1 MLRIRTLLA
10 LTLAAAVLV
19 AGCGGTGSKK
29 EEPKPQ
35 TPAADSKPAAPT
47 PAPPKDPVK
56 ISFWHGMGYDSAHG
70 KTIQA
75 LVKQYNESQK
85 EVIVEE
91 VYQGSYA
98 DLEKK
103 VVAAIAASTPPS
115 VIQLTDSMLIN
126 MVGSKAVQALDSMV
140 PAAEKAD
147 YPSGL
152 FDALTFDGKT
162 YALPFN
168 KSVVVLIYDKKL
180 IPNPPKTWEEYERI
194 SKEMTVKGQRFGN
207 AFDPNVYTFGNYFI
221 QAGGQWIKDG
231 KANFNSPEGVKAMEY
246 LVKMAQ
252 DGVAIQTKP
261 REYTSNYFNEG
272 RATMIQSTSASFAYI
287 KPTSGNPWGVALL
300 PKGPA
305 SAMTGLSGAN
315 VAMVSGI
322 KKEEAE
328 AATKFMLWLTGKD
341 AQLVWGKAKT
351 GYLPVRKS
359 ALETADWKEFIKTN
373 PEYDVAGQAI
383 LQATTHPNHPQW
395 SNVQKLLTSAVEEAL
410 LAKATPKEALDK
422 AAAEADKLLAKK

>member
-1 MLRIRTLLA
+1 MLRIRTLLS

-19 AGCGGTGSKK
+19 AGCGGTGTTK
-29 EEPKPQ
+29 EEPKAQ
-35 TPAADSKPAAPT
+35 TPASDSKPAPQPAAPK
-47 PAPPKDPVK
+47 APVK
-56 ISFWHGMGYDSAHG
+56 ISFWHGMGYDSTHG
-70 KTIQA
+70 KTVQA

-85 EVIVEE
+85 DVIVEE
-91 VYQGSYA
+91 VYQGNYA

-103 VVAAIAASTPPS
+103 VVAAIAASTPPT
-115 VIQLTDSMLIN
+115 VIQLTDSMLISL
-126 MVGSKAVQALDSMV
+126 VGSKAVQALDSV
-140 PAAEKAD
+140 IPAAEKSD

-152 FDALTFDGKT
+152 FDSLTFDGKT

-180 IPNPPKTWEEYERI
+180 IPNPPKTWEEFEKVSQEI
-194 SKEMTVKGQRFGN
+194 TVKGQRFGN
-207 AFDPNVYTFGNYFI
+207 AFDPNVYSFGNFFI

-252 DGVAIQTKP
+252 DGVAIYTKP

-272 RATMIQSTSASFAYI
+272 RAAMIQSTSASFAYI

-300 PKGPA
+300 PKGPNNA
-305 SAMTGLSGAN
+305 KTGLSGAN

-322 KKEEAE
+322 KADEAE
-328 AATKFMLWLTGKD
+328 AAMKFMLWLTGKD
-341 AQLVWGKAKT
+341 AQLKWGMEKT

-359 ALETADWKEFIKTN
+359 ALATSQWKEFVKTN
-373 PEYDVAGQAI
+373 PEYEVAGQAI
-383 LQATTHPNHPQW
+383 LEATTHPNHPQW
-395 SNVQKLLTSAVEEAL
+395 SNVQKVLTSAVEEAL
-410 LAKATPKEALDK
+410 LGKATPRAALDK
-422 AAAEADKLLAKK
+422 AAVEADKLLAKK